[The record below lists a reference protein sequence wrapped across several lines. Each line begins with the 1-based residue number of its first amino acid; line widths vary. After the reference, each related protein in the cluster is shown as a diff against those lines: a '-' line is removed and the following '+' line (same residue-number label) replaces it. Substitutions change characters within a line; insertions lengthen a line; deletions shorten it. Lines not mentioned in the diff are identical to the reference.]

1 MQKSLRIEKKT
12 MKTRLIVAILA
23 CLLVVGLLAGCVDE
37 GKPKYI
43 LGDIIAEKQT
53 SDTFTVILDY
63 NQNTD
68 EYKTNYISKVAGE
81 WRYLVE
87 TKHES
92 WDDRR
97 DREDLYPVKIDHVD
111 LTTVMSWDEY
121 WKEGSYEEVSTT
133 PSPKPT
139 PKLTP
144 KPTSTPTPT
153 LAPTKTVTTG
163 IIIDY
168 SGKWSGSYGDL
179 TTSKSIEGTGTK
191 TIAMNN
197 PEMCISASIQKKDD
211 SNNKM
216 TVKILKNGKVLEE
229 ESTTAA
235 YGVAVVSSFLNGFF
249 EISGEEVKIKIDY
262 AGAWTGSYG
271 DIDSIKSIDGSG
283 NKIISIPDAKMM
295 VSAFIQKMDDSARK
309 LTVQI
314 LEENNVLKEE
324 STTASYGVVS
334 LSYSL

>member
-1 MQKSLRIEKKT
+1 MKRKT
-12 MKTRLIVAILA
+12 IVGIFAVV
-23 CLLVVGLLAGCVDE
+23 LVIIAVMATGCVEE
-37 GKPKYI
+37 GTPKYI
-43 LGDIIAEKQT
+43 PGDIIAEKPT
-53 SDTFTVILDY
+53 ADTFLVILDY

-81 WRYLVE
+81 WRHLAEAEYATWGDCDYIEV
-87 TKHES
+87 H
-92 WDDRR
+92 
-97 DREDLYPVKIDHVD
+97 YPLKIDHVD
-111 LTTVMSWDEY
+111 LTTIMSWDEY
-121 WKEGSYEEVSTT
+121 SKAVGYEEVSAT
-133 PSPKPT
+133 PTPKPT

-144 KPTSTPTPT
+144 KPTSAPTPEPTPT
-153 LAPTKTVTTG
+153 KTGITG

-179 TTSKSIEGTGTK
+179 TSSKSIEGSGTK

-229 ESTTAA
+229 ESTAAA
-235 YGVAVVSSFLNGFF
+235 YGVVSVSSFLNGFI
-249 EISGEEVKIKIDY
+249 EKSGEEVKIKIDY

-271 DIDSIKSIDGSG
+271 DIDSMKSIDGTG

-295 VSAFIQKMDDSARK
+295 VSASIQKMDDSARK

-314 LEENNVLKEE
+314 LEGNKVQEEE

>member
-1 MQKSLRIEKKT
+1 MIAT
-12 MKTRLIVAILA
+12 
-23 CLLVVGLLAGCVDE
+23 GCVDK
-37 GKPKYI
+37 GTPKYI
-43 LGDIIAEKQT
+43 PGDIIAEKPT

-63 NQNTD
+63 NQDTG

-81 WRYLVE
+81 WRRLSE

-92 WDDRR
+92 WRNRR
-97 DREDLYPVKIDHVD
+97 DIEDLYPVKIDHVD

-121 WKEGSYEEVSTT
+121 FKEGGYGGVSETPSIKPKYSHEEVSTT
-133 PSPKPT
+133 PTPKST

-144 KPTSTPTPT
+144 KPTSAPTPEPT
-153 LAPTKTVTTG
+153 PTKTVTTG

-179 TTSKSIEGTGTK
+179 TSSKSIEGTGTK

-235 YGVAVVSSFLNGFF
+235 YGVAVVSSFLNEIF

-262 AGAWTGSYG
+262 AGTWSGSYG
-271 DIDSIKSIDGSG
+271 DIDSMKSIDGTG

-295 VSAFIQKMDDSARK
+295 ASASIQKMDDSARK

-314 LEENNVLKEE
+314 LEGNKVQEEE
-324 STTASYGVVS
+324 STTASYGLVL